1 MFKAPNLELNISERI
16 ALDRAARAT
25 DKRRLKRDRKRKF
38 DIVVQRFRTKLIANP
53 ESVRMSKDDIDYIY
67 ECFELS
73 RAKRELRVPSL
84 GLKLCNMIL

>member
-1 MFKAPNLELNISERI
+1 MFRELDLELNISERI

-25 DKRRLKRDRKRKF
+25 DKRRLKKERKRKF

-73 RAKRELRVPSL
+73 RAKREL
-84 GLKLCNMIL
+84 